1 MRRGPRPPVGGPA
14 PHEGGAVGKQC
25 DGRVDERGRR
35 RVQSVR
41 CGGAREGRGD
51 EGRGDAHEEGQ
62 VLLLGVG
69 AIAVVAALVLVVAS
83 ATAVHLDLKTLT
95 SLADSAA
102 AAAVD
107 GMDEDGYFGGVEA
120 GGAPGRLTDAGVRAA
135 ALDDLGTQ
143 PERPESLQLRQAVS
157 PDGVTAV
164 VTLTARSRPPF
175 LPWGVIPAR
184 GFTITATGSAR
195 VSTAP

>member
-1 MRRGPRPPVGGPA
+1 M
-14 PHEGGAVGKQC
+14 
-25 DGRVDERGRR
+25 
-35 RVQSVR
+35 QSVR
-41 CGGAREGRGD
+41 RGGAREGRGD

-69 AIAVVAALVLVVAS
+69 AIAVVAALV
-83 ATAVHLDLKTLT
+83 HLDLKTLT
-95 SLADSAA
+95 SLAYSAA

>member
-1 MRRGPRPPVGGPA
+1 MMRAAGRLARDPGRT
-14 PHEGGAVGKQC
+14 E
-25 DGRVDERGRR
+25 DG
-35 RVQSVR
+35 QT
-41 CGGAREGRGD
+41 
-51 EGRGDAHEEGQ
+51 
-62 VLLLGVG
+62 LLLGVG
-69 AIAVVAALVLVVAS
+69 MISVVAVLVLVVAS
-83 ATAVHLDLKTLT
+83 ATAVYLDLKTLT

-102 AAAVD
+102 AAAADHV
-107 GMDEDGYFGGVEA
+107 DEDGYFEGLQA

-135 ALDDLGTQ
+135 ALDDMEAQ
-143 PERPESLQLRQAVS
+143 PERLEALSLVQADT

-184 GFTITATGSAR
+184 GFTISATGSAR

>member
-1 MRRGPRPPVGGPA
+1 MPRATPRMRRGPRRPA
-14 PHEGGAVGKQC
+14 GDP
-25 DGRVDERGRR
+25 RR
-35 RVQSVR
+35 S
-41 CGGAREGRGD
+41 GRGED
-51 EGRGDAHEEGQ
+51 GQ
-62 VLLLGVG
+62 ILLLGVG
-69 AIAVVAALVLVVAS
+69 VIAVVAALVLVAAS

-107 GMDEDGYFGGVEA
+107 GVDEDGYYGGVEA
-120 GGAPGRLTDAGVRAA
+120 DGAPGRLTDAGVRAA
-135 ALDDLGTQ
+135 ALEDLAAQ
-143 PERPESLQLRQAVS
+143 PERPESVRVVRAVS
-157 PDGVTAV
+157 PDGATAV

>member
-1 MRRGPRPPVGGPA
+1 MLRAAGRLARDPGRT
-14 PHEGGAVGKQC
+14 E
-25 DGRVDERGRR
+25 DG
-35 RVQSVR
+35 QT
-41 CGGAREGRGD
+41 
-51 EGRGDAHEEGQ
+51 
-62 VLLLGVG
+62 LLLGVG
-69 AIAVVAALVLVVAS
+69 MISVVAVLVLVVAS
-83 ATAVHLDLKTLT
+83 ATAVYLDLKTLT

-102 AAAVD
+102 AAAADHV
-107 GMDEDGYFGGVEA
+107 DEDGYFEGLQA

-135 ALDDLGTQ
+135 ALDDMEAQ
-143 PERPESLQLRQAVS
+143 PERLEALSLVQADT

-184 GFTITATGSAR
+184 GFTISATGSAR